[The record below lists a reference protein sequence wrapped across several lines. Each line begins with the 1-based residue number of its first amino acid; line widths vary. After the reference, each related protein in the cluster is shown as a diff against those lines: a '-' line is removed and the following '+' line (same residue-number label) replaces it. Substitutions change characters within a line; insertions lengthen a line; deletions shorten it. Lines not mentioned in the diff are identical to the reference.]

1 MLTRSSRRIR
11 CLLTEAI
18 EIHRGSTSMNSPGNR
33 ATAQACYETSTST
46 MKHFFEYFAICKIL
60 NDSGIRK
67 IKGCSAISIFFAY
80 FMLPFL
86 GQNIFTITTTCKE
99 YFIIKK
105 DSIYNFLNSHT
116 FGWRNFL
123 FNLSKKIIEYFNS
136 VAKKTRDAKRNK
148 HKPLLSKTRPK
159 CLVLDD
165 TCMYK
170 ERSKFLENYA
180 RKLWDH
186 ALQVHFKGY
195 LIVMALFTDGI
206 SQIPV
211 DFALTA
217 TSNKKNI
224 DTTYEK
230 KYHFNSNGYK
240 RREDAK
246 KSKIDVVKEMIQRLS
261 KRKFKFDF
269 VLMDSWYGVPIL
281 ISYIYKFYHV
291 ICNIKLN
298 GFKYKYKN
306 DLLGVNEIYKKEKA
320 KNQRKSM
327 FSCLIQ
333 VENKSY
339 LKGEKKYIDAKIVFL
354 RKRDSKEY
362 MAILSTNT
370 NLCDKDIVRAYAYRW
385 DIEVFFRTSKQ
396 FLRLDNGTQ
405 SCNFDALI
413 ASITIACTRYCFL
426 SYVQRRDEDPMTHG
440 ALFQACCDELPEIT
454 FEQAIEQ
461 VLNITF
467 KALAMASKSQEN
479 DARELVKQLES
490 LVYSLKCNKLKKVFN
505 CEVAKLGIPVGE
517 PQPSVAA

>member
-1 MLTRSSRRIR
+1 MLTRSSIRIR

-18 EIHRGSTSMNSPGNR
+18 EIHRGSTSMNCPGNR

-99 YFIIKK
+99 YFNIKK

-148 HKPLLSKTRPK
+148 HKPLLS
-159 CLVLDD
+159 
-165 TCMYK
+165 
-170 ERSKFLENYA
+170 N
-180 RKLWDH
+180 
-186 ALQVHFKGY
+186 
-195 LIVMALFTDGI
+195 LFTDGI